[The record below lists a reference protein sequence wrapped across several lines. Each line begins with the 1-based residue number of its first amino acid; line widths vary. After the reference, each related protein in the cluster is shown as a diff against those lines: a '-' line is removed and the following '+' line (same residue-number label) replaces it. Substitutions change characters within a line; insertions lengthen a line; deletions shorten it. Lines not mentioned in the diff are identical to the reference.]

1 MGTKPCPLITHD
13 SAVLPAP
20 MTAHG
25 QQGQDLQ
32 HSSVQ
37 MKAKLINSSLT
48 FSVLCTTYAT
58 QRDKVSYHPGMVIP
72 KENSVG
78 IPAF

>member
-1 MGTKPCPLITHD
+1 MGTKPCPLIAHY

-25 QQGQDLQ
+25 QQEQDLQ
-32 HSSVQ
+32 HPSVQ
-37 MKAKLINSSLT
+37 LIAKLINSNLT

-58 QRDKVSYHPGMVIP
+58 LRDKVSYHPGMVIP
-72 KENSVG
+72 KEN
-78 IPAF
+78 